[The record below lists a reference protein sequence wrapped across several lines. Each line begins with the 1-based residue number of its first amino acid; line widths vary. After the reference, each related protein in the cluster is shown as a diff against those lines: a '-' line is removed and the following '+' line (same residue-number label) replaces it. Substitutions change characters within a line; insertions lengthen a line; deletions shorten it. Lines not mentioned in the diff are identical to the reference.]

1 VEPGSWATEWTT
13 WMFAG
18 TVVLAYAAAV
28 WTAMRRPQPRAE
40 LPMAH
45 VAAAALIGLVAWNGL
60 TDVRRTAAVTGLPVD
75 VLTGIGLFVIGVVI
89 AIVGILRR
97 RWWGI
102 ALGIGLAAAHA
113 LGSVVALFEGAALE
127 AGAVVLPNGTGYFE
141 YIAPTIVMNAVPSLV
156 AIGLLAWP
164 LGRRRP
170 EAGHEGEGD
179 DRAESTSWQPSPT
192 EPPSR

>member
-1 VEPGSWATEWTT
+1 VLPGSWATEWTT

-18 TVVLAYAAAV
+18 TVVVAYGAAV

-60 TDVRRTAAVTGLPVD
+60 TDVRGSAAVTGVPAD
-75 VLTGIGLFVIGVVI
+75 FLTGIGMFVIGVVI

-102 ALGIGLAAAHA
+102 ALGIGLAVAHA
-113 LGSVVALFEGAALE
+113 LGSVVALFQIATLE
-127 AGAVVLPNGTGYFE
+127 AGAVVLPNGTGYFA
-141 YIAPTIVMNAVPSLV
+141 YIAPTIVMDAVPSLV

-164 LGRRRP
+164 LRRRTP
-170 EAGHEGEGD
+170 TAEGEGD
-179 DRAESTSWQPSPT
+179 ERAETTPWQPSPT
-192 EPPSR
+192 EPPH